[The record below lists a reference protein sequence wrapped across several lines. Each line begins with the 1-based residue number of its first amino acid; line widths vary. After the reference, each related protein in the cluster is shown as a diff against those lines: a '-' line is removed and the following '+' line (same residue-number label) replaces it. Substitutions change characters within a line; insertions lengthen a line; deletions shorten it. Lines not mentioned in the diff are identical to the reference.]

1 MTKHSFKVGDVVRI
15 GQGAVYGITVPGSVG
30 CVVSL
35 RYPDY
40 PRIKFVNLAERGSD
54 KTDFG
59 IHPESLEP
67 ATTEG
72 LTDDEIVALVALVME
87 NAR

>member
-40 PRIKFVNLAERGSD
+40 PRIKFVNLAESVAA

-59 IHPESLEP
+59 IYQKDLEL
-67 ATTEG
+67 ATHEG